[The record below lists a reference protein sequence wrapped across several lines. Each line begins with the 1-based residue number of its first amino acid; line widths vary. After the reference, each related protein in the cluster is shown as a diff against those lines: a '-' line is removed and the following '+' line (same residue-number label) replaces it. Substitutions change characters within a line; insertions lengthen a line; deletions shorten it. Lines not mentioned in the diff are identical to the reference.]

1 MTDWGDGA
9 YEAFSDRL
17 MPAAMRLAEIAAP
30 REGEHAVD
38 LGSGDGNL
46 ALWLARSGATVTAV
60 EPSERLLGLAA
71 QRCAAAEL
79 RVTPLVGAA
88 EAMPL
93 ADGSADLIASN
104 FAVIFS
110 EDPEQAISEVLRVLR
125 PGGRFVYSAW
135 VPEGAI
141 AETSKLFKAAFAER
155 LGPPPEG
162 APPPPAPPA
171 WHDPLA
177 WLAELVP
184 GSADAI
190 TVHEG
195 VIDFIAES
203 GAAWNAEQSATH
215 PMWREARAALG
226 DEAAWS
232 ELMAK
237 CAAVLDDHSSL
248 PEAMVVASPYVVVDV
263 RPSN

>member
-17 MPAAMRLAEIAAP
+17 MPAAMRIAEIAAP
-30 REGEHAVD
+30 QAHESVVD

-46 ALWLARSGATVTAV
+46 ALWLARSGAAVTAI
-60 EPSERLLGLAA
+60 EPSERLLALAA
-71 QRCAAAEL
+71 QRCAAADL
-79 RVTPLVGAA
+79 TITPVVGQA

-93 ADGSADLIASN
+93 ADDSADLIASN

-110 EDPEQAISEVLRVLR
+110 EAPEQAISEVLRVLR

-141 AETSKLFKAAFAER
+141 AETSRLFKAAFAER
-155 LGPPPEG
+155 MDPLPEG
-162 APPPPAPPA
+162 ATPPAAPPA
-171 WHDPLA
+171 WHDPNA
-177 WLAELVP
+177 WLAALVP
-184 GSADAI
+184 GGSEAI

-203 GAAWNAEQSATH
+203 GADWNAQQAATH
-215 PMWREARAALG
+215 PMWREARAALD
-226 DEAAWS
+226 DEEAWAD
-232 ELMAK
+232 LMTR
-237 CAAVLDDHSSL
+237 CAEVLDAHSSL
-248 PEAMVVASPYVVVDV
+248 PEAMVVASPYVVVEV
-263 RPSN
+263 HPA